1 MKNDFNKLTIWNLL
15 EQSQSMNQQIPNIC
29 GIRFYLRI
37 ERFTIQIFEHN
48 QLLTILEQ
56 GTKQYTISNQ
66 PMIKNNMLSNQKH
79 NASVI
84 EELNRLCNQ
93 LI

>member
-1 MKNDFNKLTIWNLL
+1 MKLTIGILL
-15 EQSQSMNQQIPNIC
+15 EQSQSMNQQEANIC

-37 ERFTIQIFEHN
+37 ERFTRQIFLYSQISIN
-48 QLLTILEQ
+48 LEQ
-56 GTKQYTISNQ
+56 STNQYSISNQ
-66 PMIKNNMLSNQKH
+66 TYVNKITKVSNQKH

-84 EELNRLCNQ
+84 EELIRLCNQ

>member
-1 MKNDFNKLTIWNLL
+1 LL
-15 EQSQSMNQQIPNIC
+15 EQSQSMNQQEANIC

-37 ERFTIQIFEHN
+37 ERFTIQIFLYN
-48 QLLTILEQ
+48 QILINLEQ
-56 GTKQYTISNQ
+56 SAKQYTISNQ
-66 PMIKNNMLSNQKH
+66 TYVNKITMLSNQKH

-84 EELNRLCNQ
+84 EELNRHCNQ

>member
-1 MKNDFNKLTIWNLL
+1 MKLTIGILL
-15 EQSQSMNQQIPNIC
+15 EHSQSMNQQEANIC
-29 GIRFYLRI
+29 GIYLRI
-37 ERFTIQIFEHN
+37 ERLTTQIFLHN
-48 QLLTILEQ
+48 QLLIILEQ

-66 PMIKNNMLSNQKH
+66 TYVNKNTMLSNQKH

-84 EELNRLCNQ
+84 EELNKLFNQ

>member
-1 MKNDFNKLTIWNLL
+1 LL
-15 EQSQSMNQQIPNIC
+15 EQSQSMNQEEANIC

-37 ERFTIQIFEHN
+37 ERFTIQIFLYN
-48 QLLTILEQ
+48 QISINLEQ

-66 PMIKNNMLSNQKH
+66 TYVNKIAKLSNQKH

-84 EELNRLCNQ
+84 EELIRLCNQ
-93 LI
+93 WI

>member
-1 MKNDFNKLTIWNLL
+1 MWNKIL
-15 EQSQSMNQQIPNIC
+15 S
-29 GIRFYLRI
+29 RI
-37 ERFTIQIFEHN
+37 ERFTIQIFLYN
-48 QLLTILEQ
+48 QISINLEQ

-66 PMIKNNMLSNQKH
+66 TYVNKITKLSNQKH

-84 EELNRLCNQ
+84 EELIRPCNQ

>member
-1 MKNDFNKLTIWNLL
+1 ML
-15 EQSQSMNQQIPNIC
+15 EQSQSMNQQETNIC

-37 ERFTIQIFEHN
+37 KKLTRQIFLYN
-48 QLLTILEQ
+48 QILINLEQ
-56 GTKQYTISNQ
+56 GIKQYTISNQ
-66 PMIKNNMLSNQKH
+66 TYVNKITMLSNQKH

-84 EELNRLCNQ
+84 EELIRLCNK

>member
-1 MKNDFNKLTIWNLL
+1 MKLTIEILL
-15 EQSQSMNQQIPNIC
+15 EQSQSMNQQEANIC

-37 ERFTIQIFEHN
+37 ERFTRQIFLYSQISIN
-48 QLLTILEQ
+48 LEQ
-56 GTKQYTISNQ
+56 STNQYSISNQ
-66 PMIKNNMLSNQKH
+66 TYVNKITKLSNQKH

-84 EELNRLCNQ
+84 EELIRLCNQ